1 MQAEL
6 RATEAMQ
13 KMQIQASTRRARP
26 IVGSKYGCVELAP
39 LLPSRP
45 TVDYTRSAPGDA
57 PIADPPRECGLSSP
71 TSSPVQGNACS
82 AGDSAAYERLG
93 GSLDDVVIIS
103 ALRTP
108 ICKAKRGGLKDT
120 PADDLLSAVLKAT
133 LQQTGIEPAVSVC
146 RSCWQSTGGQMKLTK
161 LAGSVMRWT
170 LRMMACFDALLACST
185 RVNSRHT
192 NDISLACCMPAAL
205 PRRQGPGQDGPP

>member
-26 IVGSKYGCVELAP
+26 IVGSKYGFVELAP

-120 PADDLLSAVLKAT
+120 PADDLLATVLKAT
-133 LQQTGIEPAVSVC
+133 LQQTGVEPAVSLQPSITEEQHGALVLVV
-146 RSCWQSTGGQMKLTK
+146 RVRPAYGSC
-161 LAGSVMRWT
+161 
-170 LRMMACFDALLACST
+170 
-185 RVNSRHT
+185 
-192 NDISLACCMPAAL
+192 SLSSDL
-205 PRRQGPGQDGPP
+205 Y